1 LSQLQNNHLK
11 VANGE
16 DRLRILH
23 VDDDKCILE
32 VVENVLEMEN
42 NFDVDNALSVAEAYN
57 KIGQQIYDVI
67 VSDYEMPQKNGL
79 QFLQELREKQNRIPF
94 VIFTGKGRE
103 EVAVKAL
110 NLGADGYYNKQ
121 GSPECVYGE
130 LAHGIRSAFNRRKSE
145 EALIISE
152 ENYSGLINGMNDTA
166 WVIDFDG
173 NFVAVNDKAVEV
185 LGYSKEELM
194 SLGIKDID
202 KCLSEDQVKKLVGC
216 IPAHGA
222 QVFETVHTT
231 KDGTKIPVEISSRL
245 VIYQGKQAILSIAKN
260 ITMRKKAEETLEISD
275 NGYRLLFSSMFEGVA
290 YCRLIWG
297 KKGEPADFVYLDVND
312 AFEKLTGFK
321 KSAVLGKNA
330 SVAIPG
336 IKEQNP
342 ELFEIYG
349 RVASTGK
356 KEKFNTYVKPLAIW
370 LSVSVYSPRK
380 DHFVA
385 IFENITK
392 RKKTEEE
399 LSENERKYRSLFSA
413 MSEGFCLHELIY
425 DKSGKVVDYTILDAN
440 PAYESLVGLKKEA
453 IIGKNASEIYST
465 NEPPYLDRYAK
476 IVETSEPTYFE
487 TYYPP
492 LKKHFSIS
500 VFSPGK
506 NRFATVFTDVT
517 ARRKGEQEIAALKD
531 FNQIIVE
538 SISET
543 LLVIDP
549 KDYRII
555 SANREAARELKR
567 GKQDLIGKTCYETT
581 HHRSTPCTLP
591 NDVCPMQEM
600 LKTKNSI
607 TVEHQHF
614 DQDNSKLDVEVSAH
628 PILDKDG
635 KIVQVVHIS
644 RDITKRKQQEREEK
658 AKSDETDAIID
669 GIGDLLFVM
678 DKNRV
683 ITKVNKVTCDAFKK
697 SPEELLGKH
706 CFEIVHGTDQPW
718 PECPATKTFETKQT
732 VTEEINDPNLGIPLL
747 VTTSPILDE
756 NGEVAQII
764 HVAKDISKI
773 KMAEMEMHLAANLF
787 EAASDSILVYDPE
800 GKIVYFNEAA
810 HNLRGYSR
818 EEFQGLKI
826 SDLEAPGSIL
836 SVKSRIAALL
846 EKGEGVFEALNLHK
860 DQTVVPFEVHAQVI
874 EFDGKKMVLSV
885 ARDITERK
893 KAEQKLK
900 ESEEKYETTFE
911 ASMDALMLLD
921 EKGFFDCNAATLL
934 LFGCRTKEEFT
945 KNHPADLSPPKQ
957 PDGSNSMEAAMTHIN
972 KAYETGMDNF
982 FWIHKRINGQTF
994 PAEVLL
1000 TRMPMKGRNVLQAT
1014 VRDITERK
1022 KAEESLKKSEQKY
1035 REFADSLPE
1044 IVFEADDKGKL
1055 TFVNKQVVEIIGY
1068 SNDEL
1073 KQMNVFYFLAPEDRQ
1088 RAIENVQ
1095 KRLKGEKSSGNEF
1108 MFLRKDG
1115 SKFPGMIFSEKIMT
1129 AEGNLGLRGV
1139 IVNIS
1144 QLKEVE
1150 EQLKEDRERIEL
1162 MNEKL
1167 RVVGSLTRHD
1177 VRNKLSAV
1185 TGYAYLI
1192 KKKHPGQ
1199 PDILEGLGKMEQA
1212 VAETIRIFDFAKM
1225 YEQIGAEKLSYVDV
1239 AEKLKEAVALFSGS
1253 LPKILNECYGL
1264 VVLADSFLRQLLYN
1278 FVDNTRKYGNKTTAI
1293 RVYYETADSGDLR
1306 LVYEDDGVGISAENK
1321 LRLFSEGFSTGG
1333 STGYGLF
1340 LTKRMMDVY
1349 GWHIQESGEP
1359 GKGAKFTITI
1369 PKLNKKG
1376 KENFQTAGNP

>member
-23 VDDDKCILE
+23 VDDDKCILDI
-32 VVENVLEMEN
+32 VKNVLEMEN
-42 NFDVDNALSVAEAYN
+42 NFDVDNALSVTEAYN
-57 KIGQQIYDVI
+57 KIGQHTYDVI

-79 QFLQELREKQNRIPF
+79 QFLQEIREKQNRVPF

-110 NLGADGYYNKQ
+110 NLGADGYYDKQ

-173 NFVAVNDKAVEV
+173 NFIAVNATAVKV
-185 LGYSKEELM
+185 LGYSKEELL
-194 SLGIKDID
+194 SLGIKGID
-202 KCLSEDQVKKLVGC
+202 KCLSQEQVKKLVEC
-216 IPAHGA
+216 MPAAGA

-231 KDGTKIPVEISSRL
+231 KDGTKIPVEISSSL
-245 VIYQGKQAILSIAKN
+245 VTYQGKQTILSIARN

-275 NGYRLLFSSMFEGVA
+275 NGYRFLFSSMLEGVA
-290 YCRLIWG
+290 YCRMIWG
-297 KKGEPADFVYLDVND
+297 KKGEPADFVYLDVNG
-312 AFEKLTGFK
+312 AFEKLTGLK
-321 KSAVLGKNA
+321 KSDVLGKNA

-399 LSENERKYRSLFSA
+399 LRENERKYRSLFLA
-413 MSEGFCLHELIY
+413 MKEGFCLHALVY
-425 DKSGKVVDYTILDAN
+425 DTSGKAVDYTILDTN
-440 PAYESLVGLKKEA
+440 PAYESMVGLKKEEV
-453 IIGKNASEIYST
+453 IGRKASEIYAT
-465 NEPPYLDRYAK
+465 QEPPYLELYAK
-476 IVETSEPTYFE
+476 VAKTLEPAYFE
-487 TYYPP
+487 TYFAP
-492 LKKHFSIS
+492 LKKHFTVS
-500 VFSPGK
+500 VFSPSK

-531 FNQIIVE
+531 FNEIIVD

-549 KDYRII
+549 KDYKII
-555 SANREAARELKR
+555 SANREAARELKC
-567 GKQDLIGKTCYETT
+567 GKQGLIGKTCYEAT

-600 LKTKNSI
+600 LTTNNSI

-614 DQDNSKLDVEVSAH
+614 DQDNSKLDVEVSVH

-635 KIVQVVHIS
+635 KIIQVVHMS
-644 RDITKRKQQEREEK
+644 RDISKRKQQEREEK
-658 AKSDETDAIID
+658 GKSDETDAIID

-683 ITKVNKVTCDAFKK
+683 ITKVNKATCDAFKK
-697 SPEELLGKH
+697 KPEELLGKH
-706 CFEIVHGTDQPW
+706 CFEIVHGTDKPW
-718 PECPATKTFETKQT
+718 TECPATKTFETKQV
-732 VTEEINDPNLGIPLL
+732 VTEEINDPHLGIPLL

-756 NGEVAQII
+756 QGEVAQII

-800 GKIVYFNEAA
+800 GKIIYFNEAA
-810 HNLRGYSR
+810 HNMRGYSR
-818 EEFQGLKI
+818 DEFQGLKI
-826 SDLEAPGSIL
+826 SDLEATGSAS
-836 SVKSRIAALL
+836 SVKSRIADLFD
-846 EKGEGVFEALNLHK
+846 KGEGVFEALNLRK
-860 DQTVVPFEVHAQVI
+860 DQTVVPFEIHARVI

-885 ARDITERK
+885 ARDISERK
-893 KAEQKLK
+893 KVEEKLK

-972 KAYETGMDNF
+972 RAYETGMNSF
-982 FWIHKRINGQTF
+982 FWIHKRTSGETF

-1000 TRMPMKGRNVLQAT
+1000 TRMPMKGRNILQAT

-1022 KAEESLKKSEQKY
+1022 KAEEALKQAEEKHRTLLNSANVLIQSVDEQGRFVYVNDEWKKVLGY
-1035 REFADSLPE
+1035 TDKDVEKLTIMSVVRKDQLEHCMGVFGQVMKGESIHDVETVFVAKDGTEIVVSGNACPIFKDSQFVSTVAFFADVTE
-1044 IVFEADDKGKL
+1044 
-1055 TFVNKQVVEIIGY
+1055 
-1068 SNDEL
+1068 
-1073 KQMNVFYFLAPEDRQ
+1073 
-1088 RAIENVQ
+1088 
-1095 KRLKGEKSSGNEF
+1095 
-1108 MFLRKDG
+1108 RK
-1115 SKFPGMIFSEKIMT
+1115 K
-1129 AEGNLGLRGV
+1129 
-1139 IVNIS
+1139 
-1144 QLKEVE
+1144 VE
-1150 EQLKEDRERIEL
+1150 EQLAENSARIEL

-1185 TGYAYLI
+1185 TGYAYLL
-1192 KKKHPGQ
+1192 KKKHKDQ
-1199 PDILEGLGKMEQA
+1199 ADIIEGLGKMEQA
-1212 VAETIRIFDFAKM
+1212 VAETVRIFDFAKM
-1225 YEQIGAEKLSYVDV
+1225 YEQIGSEKLSYTDV
-1239 AEKLKEAVALFSGS
+1239 AEKLNEAVSLFSGG
-1253 LPKILNECYGL
+1253 LPKILNECPGL

-1278 FVDNTRKYGNKTTAI
+1278 FIDNTRKYGKKTTAI

-1321 LRLFSEGFSTGG
+1321 LKLFSEGFSTGG
-1333 STGYGLF
+1333 STGFGLF

-1349 GWHIQESGEP
+1349 GWQIQETGEP